1 MMVIWCLGWL
11 VEKLG
16 DLLAKLC
23 GVWDWLNSL
32 GRDCPCNRE
41 DDDE

>member
-23 GVWDWLNSL
+23 GVWDWLDSL
-32 GRDCPCNRE
+32 GRE
-41 DDDE
+41 GVDDEE